1 MNPTLD
7 QLQAYPFERLTKL
20 LADVT
25 PPADKTMI
33 PLTVGEPQH
42 QPPQFV
48 LDALVENLGSIQKYP
63 ATKGLPALR
72 TAISGWLQR
81 RFSVAVDAET
91 QVLPVN
97 GTREA
102 LFAFAQS
109 TIDSQANTEL
119 DIDKA
124 VVCMPNP
131 CYQIYEGAALLA
143 GAEPHYIPVRESDL
157 LLDIDSVAEDTWQR
171 CQLLYICTPGNPT
184 GAVEPMERLK
194 QIIALADKYD
204 FVIASDE
211 CYAEIYPD
219 SANNPISLL
228 NACKA
233 LGRDDYKRCVIFHS
247 LSKRSNLPGLRSGF
261 VAGDAELLAGFLKY
275 RTYHGCAMGMPAQH
289 ASIAAWNDDQHVEEN
304 LVRYQEKFE
313 SALAALSPV
322 TEVSAPDASF
332 YLWLKTPICDVKFA
346 KRLYEEQNVKVL
358 PGSFLSRE
366 VVSDEGV
373 NNPGK
378 HRVRISLVADTK
390 QCAEATQRIAEFI
403 QHLN

>member
-7 QLQAYPFERLTKL
+7 QLQAYPFERLAEL

-48 LDALVENLGSIQKYP
+48 LDTLVENLGSIQKYP
-63 ATKGLPALR
+63 ATKGLPELR
-72 TAISGWLQR
+72 TAISGWLKR
-81 RFSVAVDAET
+81 RFAVAVDADT

-109 TIDSQANTEL
+109 VIDSTTKHDAL
-119 DIDKA
+119 
-124 VVCMPNP
+124 VCMPNP
-131 CYQIYEGAALLA
+131 CYQIYEGATLLA
-143 GAEPHYIPVRESDL
+143 GAEPHYVPVREADL
-157 LLDIDSVAEDTWQR
+157 LLDIDSVTEDTWQR

-211 CYAEIYPD
+211 CYAEIYPNLTD
-219 SANNPISLL
+219 KPISLL
-228 NACKA
+228 NACQE

-261 VAGDAELLAGFLKY
+261 VAGDPELLAGFLKY

-289 ASIAAWNDDQHVEEN
+289 ASIAAWNDDQHVADN
-304 LVRYQEKFE
+304 LIRYQDKFA
-313 SALAALSPV
+313 SALAALAPV
-322 TEVSAPDASF
+322 TDVSAPDASF
-332 YLWLKTPICDVKFA
+332 YLWLKTPICDVEFA
-346 KRLYEEQNVKVL
+346 KRLYEEQHVKVL

-366 VVSDEGV
+366 S
-373 NNPGK
+373 NNTDPGK
-378 HRVRISLVADTK
+378 SRARISLVADTE

-403 QHLN
+403 ESLG